1 MKSGDIRLIPSGI
14 RGAARLSGNIFLDQ
28 DFPPHEAEVMVPR
41 ARLAEDLR
49 MWIEREGMTQAQASH
64 SD

>member
-1 MKSGDIRLIPSGI
+1 MRSGDIRLIPSGI

-28 DFPPHEAEVMVPR
+28 DFPPYEAEVMLAR
-41 ARLAEDLR
+41 ARLAAALR
-49 MWIEREGMTQAQASH
+49 KWIEREGLTQAQASR